1 MIPTPPRIVRVIDFP
16 SPGKKRKAERI
27 TMQPMNII
35 QQSRRTGRR
44 PVDKLIIVVNKDTI
58 AGSQVQ
64 TILTTATFPCTV
76 VGLRWQITAAQDGGT
91 TACIGEWAIIILRD
105 GQTAGTLVLSDQGT
119 MFQPEQDVLTWGM
132 WNIDNNTQ
140 TKMME
145 GDTKTMRKLLGGDRL
160 VFIAIG
166 VATQTTKIQGIIQFF
181 CKT

>member
-1 MIPTPPRIVRVIDFP
+1 MATPMILASGQAPR
-16 SPGKKRKAERI
+16 A
-27 TMQPMNII
+27 
-35 QQSRRTGRR
+35 QQFVRRTGRR
-44 PVDKLIIVVNKDTI
+44 PVDKLLIVVNKDTV

-76 VGLRWQITAAQDGGT
+76 VGLRWVITVAQDGGT

-105 GQTAGTLVLSDQGT
+105 GQTAGTLVLSDAGT
-119 MFQPEQDVLTWGM
+119 MFQPEQDVMTWGM

-140 TKMME
+140 TKTME

-166 VATQTTKIQGIIQFF
+166 VATQTSKIQGVIQFF